1 MIKSSKKER
10 NQITIKFLRNVMEWL
25 HIIQVP
31 TDFGGNPDLDPDQG
45 IFKGILSLLYWQL

>member
-1 MIKSSKKER
+1 
-10 NQITIKFLRNVMEWL
+10 MEWL

-45 IFKGILSLLYWQL
+45 IF